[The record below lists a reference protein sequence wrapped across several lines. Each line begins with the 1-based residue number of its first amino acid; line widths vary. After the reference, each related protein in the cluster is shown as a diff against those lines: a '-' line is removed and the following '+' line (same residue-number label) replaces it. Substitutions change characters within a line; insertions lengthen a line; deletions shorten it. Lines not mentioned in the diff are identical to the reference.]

1 MIIPVN
7 TLKLDLS
14 LLAKGSYGQLTD
26 DVEAARRVCAVH
38 VIQAIETYQLQY
50 VLHWLLKEFYLCE
63 NPIRT
68 YSQFVQTIEKLIVDK
83 DRWLRAMVDEPDRGI
98 LHRTIADLLSDIR
111 LTQVRDGDSVLQ
123 PEMLGIPDVQ
133 IHELLS
139 DLKAPSKAEEETL
152 KTWTRSSTS

>member
-1 MIIPVN
+1 MIMPVN

-14 LLAKGSYGQLTD
+14 LLAKGSYGQFTD
-26 DVEAARRVCAVH
+26 DVEATRRVCAVH

-50 VLHWLLKEFYLCE
+50 VLHWLLNEFYLCE

-68 YSQFVQTIEKLIVDK
+68 YAQFVQTIEELIVDK

-98 LHRTIADLLSDIR
+98 LHRTIARLLSDVR
-111 LTQVRDGDSVLQ
+111 LTQVRDGDTVLQ
-123 PEMLGIPDVQ
+123 PGMLGISDPQ

-139 DLKAPSKAEEETL
+139 DLKVPSKVGEDIL
-152 KTWTRSSTS
+152 KTWTSSDE